1 MLLLA
6 SRGLW
11 RATSFLFRKSLHVPH
26 VHRSHYSWED
36 YLTTNFHQCL
46 ILGKASEYNRITKT
60 LHPMTPI
67 IFSKDTIIALH

>member
-1 MLLLA
+1 
-6 SRGLW
+6 
-11 RATSFLFRKSLHVPH
+11 VPH

-36 YLTTNFHQCL
+36 YLTTCFRQCL
-46 ILGKASEYNRITKT
+46 ILGKAGEYNRITKT